1 MYPKGEHHA
10 VLNDV
15 QTTKQKQ
22 EEKKN
27 THTLDPEDKS
37 LTSLIDNS
45 GLLSDATADPL
56 TLLEQLTHSSSHQ
69 VRSPC
74 NIKMTRE

>member
-10 VLNDV
+10 VLSDV

-22 EEKKN
+22 EEKPP
-27 THTLDPEDKS
+27 HTLDPEDKS

-45 GLLSDATADPL
+45 GLLSDATIDPDSVG
-56 TLLEQLTHSSSHQ
+56 TTD
-69 VRSPC
+69 
-74 NIKMTRE
+74 TF